1 MDRQQDLDRIGHALD
16 VAEDILRGYTPG
28 SVEAARKV
36 GGDPVTEADLEID
49 RALRKI
55 LLRDGEGIL
64 TEESTDDASRLE
76 HSRVWIVDP
85 VDGTKEFVTGVPEW
99 CVSVGLVEDG
109 VPVAGGILN
118 PAAGHRFLG
127 AMGSGITLN
136 GEPVGLSPAATLEGA
151 RVLASRSEIK
161 RGEWKRFE
169 DTRIRIVPCGSVAY
183 KLAMVSAGLAEATW
197 TLVPKNEWDV
207 AGGAALVL
215 ASGGEVRT
223 LDWSIPR
230 FNRENVL
237 FDGFVA
243 SSAHLVGEIREFLD
257 LGI

>member
-1 MDRQQDLDRIGHALD
+1 MDRQQDLERIGRALD
-16 VAEDILRGYTPG
+16 VAEEILQKYTPG
-28 SVEAARKV
+28 SVEAARKA
-36 GGDPVTEADLEID
+36 GGDPVTEADLELD
-49 RALRKI
+49 GALREI

-64 TEESTDDASRLE
+64 TEESTDDASRLD

-85 VDGTKEFVTGVPEW
+85 LDGTKEFVTGIPEW

-127 AMGSGITLN
+127 AVGPGVTLN
-136 GEPVGLSPAATLEGA
+136 GDPVTVSPNDSLQGA

-161 RGEWKRFE
+161 RGEWERFE
-169 DTRIRIVPCGSVAY
+169 GTPIRVIPMGSVAY

-207 AGGAALVL
+207 AAGAALMM
-215 ASGGEVRT
+215 ASKGEVKT
-223 LDWSIPR
+223 LDWSPPR
-230 FNRENVL
+230 FNRKDVL

-243 SSAHLVGEIREFLD
+243 SSAHLAGEIRDFLN
-257 LGI
+257 LGT